1 MGEVSIPEAR
11 LRGAERVE
19 DAAPVGRAV
28 RAVAAPVDDGA
39 VAPDSDPRRL
49 GADVV
54 VADERRGALGE
65 GPAVALSL
73 GVRVQPGS
81 VLVEGD
87 VDELD
92 IVLVVVVE
100 GVQRASLAAAVR
112 SPGGEEVEEDGL
124 ASGCG
129 LDGGR
134 GAVRE
139 GHGGVGCAFAD
150 AGADGDVGAPAA
162 RRRRLRG
169 RRVRGGGSGGV
180 GGSGP
185 WRGRVRWARRRG
197 RRVGRLRLWRRS
209 RLCQHT
215 LNRACASQQVRGSGR
230 LRNGRRGVGR
240 HRRRRVG
247 GNRGR
252 GIGRSRNRRVR
263 GHRHRG
269 GRCALAGGE
278 RKHEQRNGEQGDAAG
293 AIPPRDVS
301 TSLRSAQ
308 HDNRPL
314 TPILTFPRQG
324 LTGVCKEHPRGGMR
338 VASPPTSPTA

>member
-65 GPAVALSL
+65 DPAVALSL

-87 VDELD
+87 VDERD

-139 GHGGVGCAFAD
+139 GQGGVGCAFAD

-169 RRVRGGGSGGV
+169 RRVRGSGSGGV
-180 GGSGP
+180 GGSG
-185 WRGRVRWARRRG
+185 
-197 RRVGRLRLWRRS
+197 L
-209 RLCQHT
+209 
-215 LNRACASQQVRGSGR
+215 RGSCLRRNDGR
-230 LRNGRRGVGR
+230 WGC
-240 HRRRRVG
+240 
-247 GNRGR
+247 
-252 GIGRSRNRRVR
+252 RSGAVWECWWERAARFLPVQERQ
-263 GHRHRG
+263 
-269 GRCALAGGE
+269 ALGC
-278 RKHEQRNGEQGDAAG
+278 
-293 AIPPRDVS
+293 
-301 TSLRSAQ
+301 RSA
-308 HDNRPL
+308 
-314 TPILTFPRQG
+314 
-324 LTGVCKEHPRGGMR
+324 
-338 VASPPTSPTA
+338 VAWEWG